1 MLLTPGITEVSQYS
15 GGFTVPVGGLEI
27 EIGGYEAGNPTGGT
41 NDDGYDQIQVTG
53 GSANLTG
60 GALDVR
66 LVNGFVPNI
75 GDRFNF
81 LQLNTSNPVSTLFPN
96 ATGLFSFPAG
106 DRYFD
111 IVSDGSGGLT
121 LEVKGFLNG
130 LSLQPAAAALDS
142 VGTFLG
148 TYFTSPTM
156 SWTGDLTVAGLAKVS
171 GTFAM
176 SQVGTET
183 LAVGTGLTASMVGD
197 SSGLSVTNAN
207 FGLVIE
213 QSGNYALEAS
223 GGASLSGLA
232 GTSLS
237 GNLALERNSTSSQV
251 NRS

>member
-1 MLLTPGITEVSQYS
+1 MCSSDLLQYS
-15 GGFTVPVGGLEI
+15 AGYVVPSSGLEI
-27 EIGGYEAGNPTGGT
+27 EIGGRNPGNSGQG
-41 NDDGYDQIQVTG
+41 NDIDGYDQIQVTG
-53 GSANLTG
+53 GSANLAG

-81 LQLNTSNPVSTLFPN
+81 LQLNTSNPVNTLFPN

-156 SWTGDLTVAGLAKVS
+156 SWTGDLTVAG
-171 GTFAM
+171 
-176 SQVGTET
+176 
-183 LAVGTGLTASMVGD
+183 
-197 SSGLSVTNAN
+197 
-207 FGLVIE
+207 
-213 QSGNYALEAS
+213 
-223 GGASLSGLA
+223 
-232 GTSLS
+232 
-237 GNLALERNSTSSQV
+237 
-251 NRS
+251 